1 MTEQSTQ
8 IATITPESLS
18 VITYNDT
25 PVITTELLANIYGTD
40 VNNIQQNFKRN
51 SDRFIVGKHFFKLEG
66 ADLRAIKNRLTDGQS
81 VPKHTRSLILWTVRG
96 AARHAK
102 MLDTDKAW
110 DMFEKME
117 DCYFSQKE
125 VAALPASRPEKT
137 RKALPNGLTIEQQE
151 TIKKIVKDKADA
163 LPHDKRAKATITCWS
178 ALKAKFGVTYKEI
191 APEHFTDAVSLLS
204 RITLEGEYI
213 PAGVSTEKDNELSY
227 SSGRAIIAEI
237 RQLANA
243 YLSGVELNI
252 MMTECD
258 KLERVLVSGFTEI
271 NESLMRIQSA
281 AFMLSRWSKH

>member
-8 IATITPESLS
+8 IATIIPESLS

-25 PVITTELLANIYGTD
+25 PVITTELLASVYGTD
-40 VNNIQQNFKRN
+40 SIRIQQNHARN
-51 SDRFIVGKHFFKLEG
+51 QERFISGKHYFKVSGKALK
-66 ADLRAIKNRLTDGQS
+66 DLRLSLSESQIS
-81 VPKHTRSLILWTVRG
+81 PMVRSLILWTVRG

-271 NESLMRIQSA
+271 NESLIRIQSA